1 MGEQNSYND
10 YSTESDKCPNCGAM
24 KVFSA
29 LVCPACG
36 MSYAEAAE
44 IKKNTPVKKIQFYKG
59 DTEEEEKKPVSMTDF
74 DPNAALKEFKSSLET
89 NEKADAEEPVKETVI
104 EEISAKADEASESAE
119 QGSKRIDEIPLNSGL
134 YNKERKY
141 KFEDESEKAS
151 PVMSEKRPDPVPDQT
166 IVPTRYG
173 LDSKAVKEKREQS
186 LSDEAKNTKTFSNTV
201 NNHYEQYRSNQE
213 SSYVQQTYATPYDRG
228 SFDAAPKEKPDTW
241 KKVLPL
247 AIVLILVLIAG
258 YILYMIFGL

>member
-74 DPNAALKEFKSSLET
+74 DPNAALKEFKSSLQRLRKLL
-89 NEKADAEEPVKETVI
+89 KAQSRGLKELMRFLLT
-104 EEISAKADEASESAE
+104 ADYIIKKENINLRMNL
-119 QGSKRIDEIPLNSGL
+119 KKLLPLCQKN
-134 YNKERKY
+134 
-141 KFEDESEKAS
+141 
-151 PVMSEKRPDPVPDQT
+151 
-166 IVPTRYG
+166 VPTPSRT
-173 LDSKAVKEKREQS
+173 R
-186 LSDEAKNTKTFSNTV
+186 
-201 NNHYEQYRSNQE
+201 
-213 SSYVQQTYATPYDRG
+213 P
-228 SFDAAPKEKPDTW
+228 
-241 KKVLPL
+241 
-247 AIVLILVLIAG
+247 
-258 YILYMIFGL
+258 